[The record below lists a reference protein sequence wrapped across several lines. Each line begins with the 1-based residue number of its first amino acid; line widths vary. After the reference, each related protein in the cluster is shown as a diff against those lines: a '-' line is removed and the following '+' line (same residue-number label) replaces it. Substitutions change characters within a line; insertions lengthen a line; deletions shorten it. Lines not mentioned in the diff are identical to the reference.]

1 MDDLT
6 GFVEESCRHAAR
18 SWRPRITLNQ
28 NLCRAHGSKRLDS
41 EAKNCLRYYHFKFVC
56 EHWCRQRKKT
66 NKGHHRI
73 AFSDH
78 VMHDYPSL
86 IATA

>member
-6 GFVEESCRHAAR
+6 GVVEESCRHAAR
-18 SWRPRITLNQ
+18 SWPPRITLNQ
-28 NLCRAHGSKRLDS
+28 KLCRAHGSQRLDS
-41 EAKNCLRYYHFKFVC
+41 EAQNCLRCYQIC
-56 EHWCRQRKKT
+56 L
-66 NKGHHRI
+66 RI
-73 AFSDH
+73 GVGNARGPIMAATVAFSDH